1 MAEALLR
8 DRLAD
13 AGVDAT
19 VTSAG
24 LMGEG
29 VPASAH
35 GVTVVG
41 HRGLDLSTHRSRAM
55 TAAMLARAD
64 LIITMARLHLREAA
78 LLDFDAFARAF
89 TLKEL
94 VRRGDERG
102 PRASGESL
110 ADWLARIGAGRET
123 TDLIGESALDDVAD
137 PIGRPIEAYEQ
148 TAAELDAL
156 LGRLVALAW
165 PEARAKAAIA

>member
-8 DRLAD
+8 DRLTH

-24 LMGEG
+24 FMGGG

-35 GVTVVG
+35 GVTVMG
-41 HRGLDLSTHRSRAM
+41 RRGLDLSRHRSRP
-55 TAAMLARAD
+55 AASELLAGAD
-64 LIITMARLHLREAA
+64 LIIGMARRHVREAA
-78 LLDFDAFARAF
+78 LIDRACLQRAF

-94 VRRGDERG
+94 VRRAASSG
-102 PRASGESL
+102 PRPAGEAL
-110 ADWLARIGAGRET
+110 GDWLAHLA
-123 TDLIGESALDDVAD
+123 TDRRTDDLVGESGDDDVAD
-137 PIGRPIEAYEQ
+137 PVGRPIDVYER
-148 TAAELDAL
+148 TAAELDDL

-165 PEARAKAAIA
+165 PEARVRTAR